1 MFICNPALVYLI
13 MSIISIFGYIYMDY
27 ASIENY
33 PPSYI
38 VIMSIVALLWTWL
51 LNYLCSSGYETI
63 SWILVVLPIV
73 LTVLIIL
80 FGIFALSK
88 IIKDNQKNN

>member
-33 PPSYI
+33 PASYI
-38 VIMSIVALLWTWL
+38 VMMSIFALLWTWL
-51 LNYLCSSGYETI
+51 LNYLCSSGYETV
-63 SWILVVLPIV
+63 SWILVLIPIV
-73 LTVLIIL
+73 FMVIIIL
-80 FGIFALSK
+80 VAIFALSK
-88 IIKDNQKNN
+88 VIKDNKR

>member
-33 PPSYI
+33 PASYI
-38 VIMSIVALLWTWL
+38 VMMSIFSLLWTWL
-51 LNYLCSSGYETI
+51 LNYLCSSGYETV
-63 SWILVVLPIV
+63 SWILVLIPIV
-73 LTVLIIL
+73 LMVLVIL
-80 FGIFALSK
+80 VAIFALSK
-88 IIKDNQKNN
+88 VIKDNKR

>member
-38 VIMSIVALLWTWL
+38 VMMSVFTLLWTWL
-51 LNYLCSSGYETI
+51 LNYLCSSGYETV
-63 SWILVVLPIV
+63 SWILVLLPIV
-73 LTVLIIL
+73 LMVIIIL
-80 FGIFALSK
+80 VAIFALSK
-88 IIKDNQKNN
+88 VIKDNK

>member
-1 MFICNPALVYLI
+1 

-38 VIMSIVALLWTWL
+38 VMMSIFTLLWTWL
-51 LNYLCSSGYETI
+51 LNYLCSSGYETV
-63 SWILVVLPIV
+63 SWILVLLPIV
-73 LTVLIIL
+73 LMVVIIL
-80 FGIFALSK
+80 VAIFALSK
-88 IIKDNQKNN
+88 VIKDNKR